1 MILPD
6 IFITQLCK
14 TMMFLI
20 VAQIV
25 QLCVCGEIMFLVV
38 SAARMMWNAQ
48 TTVSEKNI
56 IILTCWEIKSRLS
69 AKTFCKILSYETIVI

>member
-1 MILPD
+1 MKLLNMILPD
-6 IFITQLCK
+6 ILITQLCK

-38 SAARMMWNAQ
+38 SAARMM
-48 TTVSEKNI
+48 
-56 IILTCWEIKSRLS
+56 
-69 AKTFCKILSYETIVI
+69 